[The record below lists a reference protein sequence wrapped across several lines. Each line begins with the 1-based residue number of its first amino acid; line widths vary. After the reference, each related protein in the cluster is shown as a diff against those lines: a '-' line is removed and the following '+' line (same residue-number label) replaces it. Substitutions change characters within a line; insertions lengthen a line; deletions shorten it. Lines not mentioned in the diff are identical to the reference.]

1 MMGRLFYMALTMAFA
16 ISCSIKE
23 DRTDCP
29 CSLVLD
35 FSEIDTA
42 LVKSLDV
49 LATCDGVMLFR
60 DSISARDFKNEFI
73 RDVPHG
79 DVRLNVWCIGEK
91 RIDNEH
97 GVVIPYGCECPLL
110 YMKSFVADTRGEVCR
125 ETVKVHKN
133 FCRLT
138 VLVEGIEDPL
148 YSLTFKGNVDGYSLD
163 GLPSEG
169 DFSCVAYPGENGD
182 LQAGLP
188 RQTDASLVLEVDD
201 GTSVLKTFALG
212 EYIVNGGY
220 DWTAEEL
227 EDLTVTLDYQITYI
241 KVIVSGWDKEYFYN
255 IIL

>member
-1 MMGRLFYMALTMAFA
+1 MMLRLVYIALTMAFA

-23 DRTDCP
+23 NRTDCP

-35 FSEIDTA
+35 FSEIDTVH
-42 LVKSLDV
+42 VKSLDI
-49 LATCDGVMLFR
+49 LATYEGVMLFR
-60 DSISARDFKNEFI
+60 ESIEAKDFKDEFI

-79 DVRLNVWCIGEK
+79 DIRLNVWCIGEE

-110 YMKSFVADTRGEVCR
+110 YMKSFVADTRGELCR
-125 ETVKVHKN
+125 ETVLVHKN

-138 VLVEGIEDPL
+138 VLVEGVEEPP
-148 YSLTFKGNVDGYSLD
+148 YSITFKGNVDGYSLD

-169 DFSCVAYPGENGD
+169 DFSCVAYPGESGD

-188 RQTDASLVLEVDD
+188 RQVDASLLLEVDD
-201 GTSVLKTFALG
+201 DTSVLKTFALG
-212 EYIVNGGY
+212 EYIVNSGY

-227 EDLTVTLDYQITYI
+227 EDLTVTLDYQITHI
-241 KVIVSGWDKEYFYN
+241 GITISGWDKEYFYN